1 MSSASSSTPPP
12 LSTPK
17 AKPVGKWSRDAQ
29 MALLE
34 AANEFG
40 IWEYKNGS
48 EKAKFRRVAKEL
60 MERYGLVRSVD
71 AIRRTYRALLAQA
84 VDVSLQDSRK
94 TGEAKPDDTVLMLA
108 FKLHKQTKE
117 SCISYEV
124 IFLFSSLTM
133 IRKN

>member
-1 MSSASSSTPPP
+1 MVDEHGVRLMSSVSSSTPPP
-12 LSTPK
+12 SSTPK

-48 EKAKFRRVAKEL
+48 EKAKFRHVAEEL
-60 MERYGLVRSVD
+60 TECYGLVCSVD
-71 AIRRTYRALLAQA
+71 VIRRAYRALLAQA
-84 VDVSLQDSRK
+84 IDVSLQDSRK
-94 TGEAKPDDTVLMLA
+94 TGEVKPDDVVLTLA
-108 FKLHKQTKE
+108 FKLHEQTKE

-124 IFLFSSLTM
+124 SFFI
-133 IRKN
+133 